1 MIQSILFHRRRDQW
15 GPYGAGSDGVD
26 TDTELDLLVGQAT
39 GEGDDGT
46 FGGGVVQEIGA
57 ADVSVDRGAV
67 DDGVTGFHVLQR
79 VLGDVEI
86 GVDVG
91 VEGLEPLIS
100 REDWVQLS
108 VPEKDICHTERGG
121 GRRTLRAH
129 GFR

>member
-67 DDGVTGFHVLQR
+67 DNGVTGFHMLQR
-79 VLGDVEI
+79 VLGDIEI

-91 VEGLEPLIS
+91 VEGLKLLIS
-100 REDWVQLS
+100 RDEMGSAVGPRKGHL
-108 VPEKDICHTERGG
+108 PRGRGG
-121 GRRTLRAH
+121 QDVL
-129 GFR
+129 